1 YVDDIFFTSN
11 DSLESIDQVL
21 DEANNF
27 HPNIKRVQQIGRNV
41 PFLDVFI
48 QNSNGV
54 LKTSLYHKEAAEP
67 YVVPF
72 GSDHP
77 GHVFRNTVDTA
88 ITRAVRYSTTLSEFE
103 EEIRQMKLMFLY
115 NGYPSR
121 HIDWRLTTLFSK
133 YLSNYRQYQQTK
145 NTIEQPKAQLP
156 IKPMTTMYKIIDQD
170 RFYKRCQNYMKQHQ
184 DDYEL
189 LSSISNMETI
199 VNQHIHKINMTLN
212 FLEHEHYIT
221 KDIYQQLFL
230 QRNDI
235 QLKNVYFLFDRSYVK
250 PIFSMESNVT
260 SKLSTYLDDL
270 LRPIIEDI
278 LKQSVVN
285 QDFDFIQCLHHH
297 QCSSKL
303 KPTTL
308 LVRIKIQNFFSLFK
322 HQSVVDR
329 IGYLLAKHRQ
339 NQPINHISIVTIER
353 LLELYL
359 KYTLFIF
366 EDYIYTFNH
375 GMPNETRFRT
385 LLSNLCL
392 YYWKTKKFQDNQQF
406 QNEFLLQYN
415 DELFFTWNQS
425 KENFH
430 IFLLELKE
438 FSDDDIDMDIE
449 YGQQINIQN
458 IHLEN
463 RHGQF

>member
-1 YVDDIFFTSN
+1 M
-11 DSLESIDQVL
+11 LERSYHEQELIGT
-21 DEANNF
+21 
-27 HPNIKRVQQIGRNV
+27 IQQCLHEHNLILR
-41 PFLDVFI
+41 
-48 QNSNGV
+48 
-54 LKTSLYHKEAAEP
+54 
-67 YVVPF
+67 
-72 GSDHP
+72 
-77 GHVFRNTVDTA
+77 R
-88 ITRAVRYSTTLSEFE
+88 TTHHTNQF
-103 EEIRQMKLMFLY
+103 
-115 NGYPSR
+115 
-121 HIDWRLTTLFSK
+121 
-133 YLSNYRQYQQTK
+133 YLV
-145 NTIEQPKAQLP
+145 
-156 IKPMTTMYKIIDQD
+156 DQD
-170 RFYKRCQNYMKQHQ
+170 RFYERCQNYMKQHQ

-199 VNQHIHKINMTLN
+199 VNQHIHKINMTLK

-260 SKLSTYLDDL
+260 SKLSNYLDDL
-270 LRPIIEDI
+270 LRPTIEDI
-278 LKQSVVN
+278 LKQSVVD
-285 QDFDFIQCLHHH
+285 QDFDFIQCLRHH

-308 LVRIKIQNFFSLFK
+308 LVRIKIQNVFSLFQ

-366 EDYIYTFNH
+366 EDYIYTFSH
-375 GMPNETRFRT
+375 GMPNETRFST

-425 KENFH
+425 KENLH
-430 IFLLELKE
+430 IFLVGLKE

-463 RHGQF
+463 RHGQLYSTMNTSSVLLPYVTGYPKVKYQQWFRSTLIRLIQLCSDYRDFTR